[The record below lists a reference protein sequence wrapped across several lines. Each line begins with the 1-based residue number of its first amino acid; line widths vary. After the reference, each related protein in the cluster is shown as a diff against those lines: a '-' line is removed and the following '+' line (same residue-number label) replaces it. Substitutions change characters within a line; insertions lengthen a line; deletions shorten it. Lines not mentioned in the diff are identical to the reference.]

1 MGCSDQP
8 TGQFRSRVRRPE
20 AVAELGQRTLES
32 SDPDSLLLWLSP
44 AIRTGS
50 ARKSGTRVPTRVRTP
65 VGRPYVYLCSR
76 INVDKSGRFQFAIGG
91 SGSIR
96 RIQIAA
102 FRYSSDST
110 AARRPRNRN
119 RDRAGAVRDRH
130 RDCNHDRP

>member
-1 MGCSDQP
+1 MGCFDQP

-20 AVAELGQRTLES
+20 TVAERGQRTLES
-32 SDPDSLLLWLSP
+32 SDSDSLPLWLSP
-44 AIRTGS
+44 AIRTGP
-50 ARKSGTRVPTRVRTP
+50 ARRSGTRVPTRVRTP

-102 FRYSSDST
+102 FRRSSDS
-110 AARRPRNRN
+110 AVARSPRN

-130 RDCNHDRP
+130 RDWNHDRP